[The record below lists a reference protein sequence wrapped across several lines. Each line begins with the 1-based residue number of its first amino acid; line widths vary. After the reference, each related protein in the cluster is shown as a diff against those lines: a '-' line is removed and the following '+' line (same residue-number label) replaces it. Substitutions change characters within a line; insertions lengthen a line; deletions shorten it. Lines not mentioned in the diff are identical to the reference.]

1 MRDSGDG
8 ISVSLDEIALQ
19 MRAIAGRLSEF
30 PSIST
35 VGVTTGHADGAS
47 QTFRFSLNDAGS
59 QLSLLT
65 AALTMQLDGLQTAIT
80 TTGNELVAADEAVA
94 SDVGALEQILST
106 VAEPVTSGP
115 SSALPSS
122 TLASSTLPSS
132 TPPPST
138 STESQLG

>member
-8 ISVSLDEIALQ
+8 ISVSLDEIALR

-30 PSIST
+30 PNIST
-35 VGVTTGHADGAS
+35 VGATAGHEGGAS
-47 QTFRFSLNDAGS
+47 QTFRLSLNDAGS

-65 AALTMQLDGLQTAIT
+65 AALTTQLGDLQTAIT

-94 SDVGALEQILST
+94 SDVGALEQILAT
-106 VAEPVTSGP
+106 VAEPATTSGP
-115 SSALPSS
+115 SS
-122 TLASSTLPSS
+122 TLPS
-132 TPPPST
+132 ST